1 MDRRQLLLL
10 ILAST
15 LVCPLAQAEVHQ
27 WRDEQGRL
35 HFSDKAPEYDASH
48 HQDYKSS
55 STETTKQRSG
65 VVHFHRTDFTLSA
78 SAEQQVRAG
87 LDTILS
93 LYTQTLGLDVRGDI
107 AVNLFLLKDRKEF
120 NLWLSERTGSPTN
133 VAATGVYVTKSK
145 EVAVWNWASESRV
158 VETILHESSH
168 VILAQL
174 APRAPSWI
182 HEGMAQYVQTLQQ
195 GANGIEITPHAAA
208 AARIRDWVDKGEL
221 ISLRQYL
228 NLPEQHW
235 RQMAHNMNAI
245 PYSVAWA
252 TTYFMMSSTVGQQT
266 LRRLLH
272 DMEKSGKWPS
282 AEAID
287 ARYPGGLVKMDYDF
301 FRWAQ
306 GDMPAHYY

>member
-1 MDRRQLLLL
+1 MDCSQLLRL
-10 ILAST
+10 ILVST
-15 LVCPLAQAEVHQ
+15 LLCSLAHAEIHQ

-35 HFSDKAPEYDASH
+35 HFSDRAPEYDASH
-48 HQDYKSS
+48 DQGYEADVVK
-55 STETTKQRSG
+55 ENDRRAG
-65 VVHFHRTDFTLSA
+65 VVHFHRTDFALSDA
-78 SAEQQVRAG
+78 AEQQVRAG

-107 AVNLFLLKDRKEF
+107 AVNLSLLKDKKEF
-120 NLWLSERTGSPTN
+120 NSWISERVDTPVS
-133 VAATGVYVTKSK
+133 AAVTGVYLTKSK
-145 EVAVWNWASESRV
+145 EVAVWNWASEDRV

-174 APRAPSWI
+174 APSAPSWI

-195 GANGIEITPHAAA
+195 HPNGIEITPHGPA

-306 GDMPAHYY
+306 GDMSAHYY